1 VRMPR
6 QYVFAMVDGFGW
18 GWVGAVVDLTRARSE
33 VEAAGLRARRL
44 RRRPRAVGPDLDH
57 DSRLDSKRSEQVS

>member
-1 VRMPR
+1 MAGVRMPR

-44 RRRPRAVGPDLDH
+44 RRRRRVDQRVVEGG
-57 DSRLDSKRSEQVS
+57 RRGRI